1 MVARVVDEPEEKA
14 RNESDR
20 ADAFDASGATPKQ
33 APLARAEAR
42 PSASD
47 PVKRV
52 RAWASGAIRQLASPS
67 AWAHV
72 LAMATVVGLPI
83 IVLYPWLANTSTYG
97 FHDWDVQTSHRYL
110 VKKTLLEYGQF
121 PGWNPYAC
129 GGFPAWGYVEG
140 GTTIVSPWLPFYL
153 LDDMR
158 IALRVEVLGMALFGA
173 LGTYLAAGTFTK
185 SPAARA
191 FVVAIFAV
199 NGRWALQAA
208 AGHTWHLAYA
218 LLPWCF
224 FLFERARQAPFR
236 VGPVVWLGAA
246 FAGLI
251 YAGGIYPLPHTIL
264 VIALWALGLVVVER
278 SHRPLLTLAA
288 GGVVAV
294 GLAAPKLFPLLATF
308 HRAPR
313 EIASDESLDLRGF
326 VTLLTSRDQSFGSRP
341 APVTPYGWHEWG
353 MYIGLPATLALGLAL
368 LFVTGKREAVLKLI
382 AVFLGALGFGAF
394 HEDAPWP
401 WMHAHLPIFR
411 SQHVPSR
418 FLYPAVLIAGF
429 VFASGIGRAL
439 DRARVRAPW
448 IELFAVAC
456 VGAMGA
462 DIALVA
468 ELPMKEAMWME
479 APDRIPTNK
488 PFSFVVTP
496 PYQYKKRDWAGPMYL
511 AMIGNT
517 GVIDCYGTPPFE
529 GKGAL
534 ARTDPRYRGEA
545 VVESGA
551 AKVLSWSPNRVSIGV
566 EGASDGAALVYNMN
580 FDEGWSAT
588 AVSGGAQTSLAVFA
602 DADRLAVHVPST
614 ATIVT
619 FSYTPP
625 RFHAGLSVFALTVLA
640 LGAALVRE
648 RRRG

>member
-1 MVARVVDEPEEKA
+1 MVARVVDQREEEAPKEGDQGNAPE
-14 RNESDR
+14 
-20 ADAFDASGATPKQ
+20 ASGGASGTVARVRISALSALRK
-33 APLARAEAR
+33 LAS
-42 PSASD
+42 P
-47 PVKRV
+47 
-52 RAWASGAIRQLASPS
+52 RAWAHILAI
-67 AWAHV
+67 
-72 LAMATVVGLPI
+72 ATVVGLPF
-83 IVLYPWLANTSTYG
+83 IVLHPWLSNTSTYG
-97 FHDWDVQTSHRYL
+97 FHDWDVQTAHRYL
-110 VKKTLLEYGQF
+110 VKKSILEYGQF

-129 GGFPAWGYVEG
+129 GGFPAWGYVES
-140 GTTIVSPWLPFYL
+140 GTIVVSPWLPFYL

-158 IALRVEVLGMALFGA
+158 IALRIEVLGMGLFGA
-173 LGTYLAAGTFTK
+173 FGTYLAAGGFTK

-191 FVVAIFAV
+191 LVVALFAV

-224 FLFERARQAPFR
+224 YLFERARVGRLR
-236 VGPVVWLGAA
+236 VGPLAALATA

-251 YAGGIYPLPHTIL
+251 YAGGIYPLPHTLL
-264 VIALWALGLVVVER
+264 VIGLWAVGLSLVLR
-278 SHRPLLTLAA
+278 SMRPILTLAA
-288 GGVVAV
+288 SGLLGV
-294 GLAAPKLFPLLATF
+294 GLAAPKLLPLLATF

-326 VTLLTSRDQSFGSRP
+326 FTLLTSRDQSFSSRP

-353 MYIGLPATLALGLAL
+353 MYIGLPATLALGAAL
-368 LFVTGKREAVLKLI
+368 LLVTGKREAVLKVI

-401 WMHAHLPIFR
+401 WMHAHLPIFS

-429 VFASGIGRAL
+429 VLASGLGRIL
-439 DRARVRAPW
+439 ERQTARSPW
-448 IELFAVAC
+448 IELLAVVFVFAI
-456 VGAMGA
+456 GA

-468 ELPMKEAMWME
+468 QKPMKDAMWML
-479 APDRIPTNK
+479 APDRIPSDR
-488 PFSFVVTP
+488 PFGFVVNP
-496 PYQYKKRDWAGPMYL
+496 PFQYKKRDWAGPMYL

-534 ARTDPRYRGEA
+534 ARTDPRYRGE
-545 VVESGA
+545 VVVDGGGS
-551 AKVLSWSPNRVSIGV
+551 AKVATWSPNRVSMAV
-566 EGASDGAALVYNMN
+566 DGAADGAALIYNMN

-588 AVSGGAQTSLAVFA
+588 VSPSVSPEAPVFA
-602 DADRLAVHVPST
+602 DHDRLAVHLT
-614 ATIVT
+614 RGATLVT

-625 RFHAGLSVFALTVLA
+625 RFHTGLAVFAVTILVLA
-640 LGAALVRE
+640 AALFRE
-648 RRRG
+648 RRSA